1 MSLSPQERVA
11 VLTALMTI
19 LISFYTLQVSFTVAQ
34 HVLQQQNLV
43 AMYITNETRKRK
55 MFWMF

>member
-1 MSLSPQERVA
+1 M
-11 VLTALMTI
+11 LTALMTI

-43 AMYITNETRKRK
+43 AMYITNETRKR
-55 MFWMF
+55 